1 MIVIPCIVDA
11 AVPIFTEFNMAAI
24 SVADRTLAG
33 RGIETVGADGIATW
47 EFAICNALAIA
58 VIPHMIRAIVLK
70 AFFALMFAFVKENS
84 TMLTLMVTFGRHT
97 LAIGIIGMGAGVIYV
112 TALADMLIII
122 FIVAPLQMN
131 ATIAAGNYAPAI
143 YIREMVVRRIIA
155 GSTEMDAIYIRPGMR
170 LQLSTEEALMI
181 VQIAGNLGMVA
192 ARRGIMGAG
201 GIAVEAEAIAR
212 GFIIGMGPRDGAFGT
227 LMLVEVRGIQ
237 LPDMIAERHRADG
250 AYIGSF
256 ATHMRAFIAAVIAH
270 AVIIV
275 IGILAP
281 VMVGACIAAFQAYII
296 FEIIGF
302 YVVMRYTAGLT
313 YAGTCSPSGHTIRR
327 VFMDAERIACT
338 APVAAILTRYEGTMR
353 ALKATA
359 RNSTYAATPAMI
371 VQKHTA

>member
-1 MIVIPCIVDA
+1 
-11 AVPIFTEFNMAAI
+11 
-24 SVADRTLAG
+24 
-33 RGIETVGADGIATW
+33 
-47 EFAICNALAIA
+47 
-58 VIPHMIRAIVLK
+58 
-70 AFFALMFAFVKENS
+70 
-84 TMLTLMVTFGRHT
+84 
-97 LAIGIIGMGAGVIYV
+97 
-112 TALADMLIII
+112 MLILI
-122 FIVAPLQMN
+122 FIVAPLQMS
-131 ATIAAGNYAPAI
+131 AITAAGNRTHAI
-143 YIREMVVRRIIA
+143 FIQEMVARRIIA
-155 GSTEMDAIYIRPGMR
+155 GSTEMGVIYIRPGMR

-181 VQIAGNLGMVA
+181 VQIAGNGGMVA

-212 GFIIGMGPRDGAFGT
+212 SFIIGMGPRDGAFGT

-237 LPDMIAERHRADG
+237 LPDMTAERHRADG

-281 VMVGACIAAFQAYII
+281 VMVGAFIAAFQAYII

-313 YAGTCSPSGHTIRR
+313 CAGTCYPSGHTIRR
-327 VFMDAERIACT
+327 VIMDAHSRANT
-338 APVAAILTRYEGTMR
+338 AHVGSLIRRKGSMR
-353 ALKATA
+353 ALKVTA
-359 RNSTYAATPAMI
+359 RNSAYAATPAMI